1 MSCTSCGIRMRYL
14 GADQEGKQ
22 CFECRQDGCPRRHTR
37 MCRWWESGTDFQ
49 VEEVPSH

>member
-1 MSCTSCGIRMRYL
+1 MPCTSCGISMRYL

-22 CFECRQDGCPRRHTR
+22 YFECHQDGCPRRHKL

-49 VEEVPSH
+49 VEEVQSH